1 MAEQITLKYSGIYQG
16 NTVSV
21 LISVRGKMI
30 QDLLFML
37 LTKKIQGSRVWIGSS
52 RMIQKL
58 CIDIRGRMS
67 FDLKILDFLL
77 RGYKEA

>member
-1 MAEQITLKYSGIYQG
+1 MAGQITLKYSGIYQG

-37 LTKKIQGSRVWIGSS
+37 LTKKIQGSRV
-52 RMIQKL
+52 
-58 CIDIRGRMS
+58 
-67 FDLKILDFLL
+67 
-77 RGYKEA
+77 